1 MKKSIFTYINLIVF
15 LMLSIIS
22 AQVNT
27 EAMRTANDNSG
38 ITNSLGFDFGF
49 EKSNQEVMEIAGK
62 YRLDYI
68 SKNGMHSFF
77 VISYDNGYEKESDK
91 KNSIVNKGFSHLR
104 FTKNISDLLYIEL
117 FIQYGFN
124 DFLLMKE
131 RQLFGSGIRYQ
142 MVNQENINGFLGV
155 GLMREDEKYDLKTNE
170 NMSLLRS
177 TNYFTWHFKIN
188 ENASLQN
195 TAYYQFDLSRSSD
208 NRLLYDGDLNI
219 ALNERLAFTLT
230 LNYRQDSDPHGD
242 LGKSY
247 IQLKNGIEFIF

>member
-1 MKKSIFTYINLIVF
+1 MSGYVIC
-15 LMLSIIS
+15 
-22 AQVNT
+22 QVNT
-27 EAMRTANDNSG
+27 EAMRNAKDNSG

-49 EKSNQEVMEIAGK
+49 EKSNQEVMEVAGK

-77 VISYDNGYEKESDK
+77 VINYDNGYEKESDQ

-104 FTKNISDLLYIEL
+104 FTKNISDLLYVEL
-117 FIQYGFN
+117 FMQYGFN

-131 RQLFGSGIRYQ
+131 RQLFGSGIRYNI
-142 MVNQENINGFLGV
+142 VDREKINGFLGV
-155 GLMREDEKYDLKTNE
+155 GLMREDEKYDLETNE

-177 TNYFTWHFKIN
+177 TNYFTWHFKISDN
-188 ENASLQN
+188 TTLQN

-208 NRLLYDGDLNI
+208 SRLLYDGDLNI

-230 LNYRQDSDPHGD
+230 LNYRQDSEPHGD

>member
-1 MKKSIFTYINLIVF
+1 MSGYVIC
-15 LMLSIIS
+15 
-22 AQVNT
+22 QVNT
-27 EAMRTANDNSG
+27 EAMRNAKDNSG

-49 EKSNQEVMEIAGK
+49 EKSNQEVMEVAGK

-77 VISYDNGYEKESDK
+77 VINYDNGYEKESDQ

-104 FTKNISDLLYIEL
+104 FTKNISDLLYVEL
-117 FIQYGFN
+117 FMQYGFN

-131 RQLFGSGIRYQ
+131 RQLFGSGIRYNI
-142 MVNQENINGFLGV
+142 VDREKINGFLGV
-155 GLMREDEKYDLKTNE
+155 GLMREDEKYDLETNE

-177 TNYFTWHFKIN
+177 TNYFTWHFKISDN
-188 ENASLQN
+188 TTLQN

-230 LNYRQDSDPHGD
+230 LNYRQDSEPHGD

-247 IQLKNGIEFIF
+247 IQLKNGIEYIF